1 MPHAVQ
7 AVRAGGPDV
16 FEVVEVPRPAPGPGQ
31 LLVRVA
37 AAGVNFIET
46 YQRSGVYAVD
56 YPFTPGTEAAGTV
69 EELGEGVEGFAVGE
83 RVATTE
89 GSATYAE
96 YTLLDADKALP
107 VPDGVPDDVAAALPL
122 QGITAHYLVNS
133 SYDVRPGDAVLTYA
147 GAGGVGLLLI
157 QLLKLRGATV
167 ITTTSTPEK
176 AELARAAGADHVLHY
191 ADVPARVRELTGGR
205 GVDVVYDGIG
215 KDTFD
220 GSLAALRTR
229 GTLVLFGGA
238 SGQVPPFDL
247 QRLNA
252 HGSLTVT
259 RPKVADFLLTP
270 EERRWRSS
278 EIFGLVAVGK
288 LDVRIGGR
296 YRLADAG
303 RAHADLESRATTGK
317 LILVPGGP
325 APADP
330 GAAARA

>member
-1 MPHAVQ
+1 MSPHAII
-7 AVRAGGPDV
+7 AREAGGPEV
-16 FEVVEVPRPAPGPGQ
+16 FDYVSSEPPSPRAGQ
-31 LLVRVA
+31 VLVKVA
-37 AAGVNFIET
+37 AVGVNFIET
-46 YQRSGVYAVD
+46 YQRSGVYKVS
-56 YPFTPGTEAAGTV
+56 YPFTPGSEYAGTV
-69 EELGEGVEGFAVGE
+69 EAIGDGVTGFAVGD

-89 GSATYAE
+89 GSKAYAN
-96 YTLLDADKALP
+96 YTLLDAEKALP
-107 VPDGVPDDVAAALPL
+107 VPASVALDVAGALPL

-133 SYDVRPGDAVLTYA
+133 SYNVQPGDTVLTYA

-176 AELARAAGADHVLHY
+176 AELARGAGADHVLGY
-191 ADVPARVRELTGGR
+191 DEVPARVREITGGR

-220 GSLAALRTR
+220 GSLESLKVR

-259 RPKVADFLLTP
+259 RPKIADFLLDA

-278 EIFGLVAVGK
+278 EIFGLVADGK
-288 LDVRIGGR
+288 LDVRIGAR
-296 YRLADAG
+296 FPLAEAG
-303 RAHADLESRATTGK
+303 AAHAALESRATTGK
-317 LILVPGGP
+317 VILLP
-325 APADP
+325 
-330 GAAARA
+330 